1 MSPAGRG
8 RARVVVAHGEAA
20 IRDSAVAV
28 ARNAGFEVIAVT
40 DGESAR
46 LLLRSSPPPAALVV
60 DVALPGALGYEL
72 CQEVADLGLP
82 TRVVLIASV
91 YSKTAYKRR
100 PTSLYGAADYV
111 EQHHIVDQLGPKL
124 DALLAGHAAP
134 TRRRSISDTGEQ
146 KAEAIRA
153 AGEERLAFRYRSR
166 REGEERARGL
176 ARLLV
181 ADMMLYAGDLVARW
195 RADGAPGDTP
205 PELASDIEEARH
217 LYLMRVPAEIA
228 AARDY
233 FTEELQSGLRFHG
246 HGDDGGYGDEET
258 TSERGFGPGGEGDGG

>member
-1 MSPAGRG
+1 
-8 RARVVVAHGEAA
+8 VVVAHGEQA

-28 ARNAGFEVIAVT
+28 ARAAGHEVIAVT

-46 LLLRSSPPPAALVV
+46 LLLRSTPPPAALVV

-72 CQEVADLGLP
+72 CDEVAALGLP

-124 DALLAGHAAP
+124 DALLEGHPAP
-134 TRRRSISDTGEQ
+134 VRRRNITDTGEQ
-146 KAEAIRA
+146 KAMAIRE

-166 REGEERARGL
+166 AEGEQRARGL

-181 ADMMLYAGDLVARW
+181 ADMMLYAGDLISSW
-195 RADGAPGDTP
+195 RAQGAPGEVPEELRADVAEARRLYELRVP
-205 PELASDIEEARH
+205 PEL
-217 LYLMRVPAEIA
+217 A

-233 FTEELQSGLRFHG
+233 FGEALAAGLRPPPREE
-246 HGDDGGYGDEET
+246 DD
-258 TSERGFGPGGEGDGG
+258 ER